1 MVDCQPLQMQN
12 MEEPPVELMY
22 RPPGED
28 DHRNITKVLDD
39 MIIELRTQNQRIL
52 ELEELV
58 EKLYLEID

>member
-1 MVDCQPLQMQN
+1 MVDYQPLQMQN
-12 MEEPPVELMY
+12 MEPPVELMY

-58 EKLYLEID
+58 EKLYLEIN

>member
-1 MVDCQPLQMQN
+1 
-12 MEEPPVELMY
+12 MEPFLHLERYEMSEPPVELMY

-28 DHRNITKVLDD
+28 EHRNITKVLDD
-39 MIIELRTQNQRIL
+39 MIIELKNQSQRIL

>member
-1 MVDCQPLQMQN
+1 
-12 MEEPPVELMY
+12 MY

-28 DHRNITKVLDD
+28 DHQNITKVLDG
-39 MIIELRTQNQRIL
+39 MIIEMKNQSQRIL

>member
-1 MVDCQPLQMQN
+1 MDN
-12 MEEPPVELMY
+12 VELMY

-28 DHRNITKVLDD
+28 EHQNITQVLDG
-39 MIIELRTQNQRIL
+39 MIIELRNQSQRIL